1 MPQFIEF
8 PQLPAD
14 GVAALFACFADMPA
28 AGEPFKAFRRRLKAH
43 GLWSR
48 ERLTPLMRFLQMAAT
63 DVVVPSRFAL
73 ALSGEAPEK
82 VLADR
87 LWAINPI
94 LLSTVYARLK
104 ERVHS
109 DNELLKYMDSFAYPG
124 ARLSGPNLRA
134 WVKLAKGAGL
144 FRTIGIRLGLS
155 EEATTWFAK
164 RVERFDLE
172 EFLEDDQDESE
183 PIGTVAHLT
192 DDVGSDLADETGTQP
207 PPAVALEATAAS
219 AHVAN
224 AANAAS
230 PDSNAATRAPWS
242 AVLASG
248 PFSPR
253 DFATTACF
261 APAVRESIV
270 ERLDAWWRAQ
280 PEVAAAEPGGPAALG
295 VTADAFRDDPNRAL
309 FELGVAA
316 SVRFSAPDP
325 VAVMDDLRTSG
336 VLKALSVGLPPSGP
350 IRVDAGALMSASLVA
365 RRIAE
370 HPDLAHDIEQA
381 DDADAVFELLRGA
394 FDGLLTL
401 ELFWMV
407 RTLAAVGAIRRTGA
421 TAYAVLPTRTLRDM
435 LFRQGFLTTPY
446 APDLAALQAAA
457 KAAAPLGVRA
467 EQRALAFS
475 QASDCQFGCPHQAVC
490 TVPCRERADRA

>member
-14 GVAALFACFADMPA
+14 GAAALFACFADMPA
-28 AGEPFKAFRRRLKAH
+28 GGEPFKAFRRRLKDH

-48 ERLTPLMRFLQMAAT
+48 ERLTPLMRFLQMGAT
-63 DVVVPSRFAL
+63 DVVVRSRFAH
-73 ALSGEAPEK
+73 ALTGEAPEK

-87 LWAINPI
+87 LWAVNPI
-94 LLSTVYARLK
+94 LLSTVYERLT

-109 DNELLKYMDSFAYPG
+109 NNELLKYMDSFAYPG

-134 WVKLAKGAGL
+134 WVKLAEGAGL

-155 EEATTWFAK
+155 EEAVAWFAK

-172 EFLEDDQDESE
+172 EFLEEDQDESE
-183 PIGTVAHLT
+183 PIGPVASLT
-192 DDVGSDLADETGTQP
+192 DDVASDLAQAPRTQP
-207 PPAVALEATAAS
+207 SPAVALEATAAEIPP
-219 AHVAN
+219 HVAN
-224 AANAAS
+224 AAAPQPNTDA
-230 PDSNAATRAPWS
+230 RAPWS
-242 AVLASG
+242 PVLASG

-261 APAVRESIV
+261 APAVRESIA

-280 PEVAAAEPGGPAALG
+280 PEVAAFEPDGPAALG

-316 SVRFSAPDP
+316 SVLFSAPDP
-325 VAVMDDLRTSG
+325 VAVMNDLRTSG

-370 HPDLAHDIEQA
+370 HPDLASEIEQA

-421 TAYAVLPTRTLRDM
+421 FAYAALPTRTLRDM

-457 KAAAPLGVRA
+457 QAAAPLGLRA

-475 QASDCQFGCPHQAVC
+475 QASDCQFGCPHQAAC